1 MKRIVLLLIVVSVV
15 MFAFVLKTPLQTIRS
30 VFPYAEVEQTPQ
42 PKKEADSKAV
52 KQDNRRKKRPV
63 TSSSRPAETVSASTE
78 TVSVSTDPPKR
89 SEANQTQPPRANTRT
104 PRGIAPARPQTTIN
118 NPVSLYAINSPRS
131 SVLSVLSKGTVV
143 EPNFQIMDVYDSWT
157 LVRVPTLNAVGFVR
171 TSELFQDPSVNVT
184 ATQ

>member
-1 MKRIVLLLIVVSVV
+1 VKRIVLLLIVVSVV

-52 KQDNRRKKRPV
+52 KQDTRRKKRPV
-63 TSSSRPAETVSASTE
+63 TSSSRPAETVSASTDPP
-78 TVSVSTDPPKR
+78 TNADPPKR
-89 SEANQTQPPRANTRT
+89 SEANQTQPPRASTRA
-104 PRGIAPARPQTTIN
+104 PRGIAPGRPQTTIN

-171 TSELFQDPSVNVT
+171 TSELFQDSSVNVT